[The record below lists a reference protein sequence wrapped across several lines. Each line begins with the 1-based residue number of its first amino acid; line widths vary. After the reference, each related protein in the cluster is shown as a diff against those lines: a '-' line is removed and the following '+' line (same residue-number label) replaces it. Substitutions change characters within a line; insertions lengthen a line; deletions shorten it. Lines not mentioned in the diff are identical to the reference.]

1 MKRSANIAGLGAGV
15 LLAALLLG
23 ACSNNGSAP
32 PASSTSTSTTTTSS
46 TTSSSS
52 PSTTT
57 TASSAAAACTKSS
70 ISAAAMNAPS
80 VGSVSAVNGYGCS
93 GSWAYADVTVGS
105 GSAAFDA
112 VIVLQAQG
120 SGWSV
125 ADRGNACNNHLVPEA
140 IYTQACTTS

>member
-1 MKRSANIAGLGAGV
+1 MKRTANVAGLCAGV
-15 LLAALLLG
+15 LLAAVLLG
-23 ACSNNGSAP
+23 ACSSNGSTP
-32 PASSTSTSTTTTSS
+32 PATSTTTSTTSTTTTTAAPPSTS
-46 TTSSSS
+46 TTATS
-52 PSTTT
+52 
-57 TASSAAAACTKSS
+57 ASAACTKSS

-80 VGSVSAVNGYGCS
+80 VGSVSAVNGFGCS

-105 GSAAFDA
+105 GSASFDA

-125 ADRGNACNNHLVPEA
+125 ADRGNACNNHLVPAA